1 MVIPPG
7 YRLDTRGLAVRI
19 LEAVAAALLLAV
31 AVGAARDFRM
41 DAVRDFR
48 FTWGTWSAAVALAF
62 AAGAVL
68 SLGVSLPSRAG
79 VVVPALVVATVVLV
93 HLPAVLGGGAVWHR
107 WAVFATTSF
116 VDRTGPQLLAA
127 VVAGA
132 AIARLGAGVSPTSVR
147 RGRGEPVE

>member
-1 MVIPPG
+1 MVIHPG
-7 YRLDTRGLAVRI
+7 HRLDTRGLAVRI
-19 LEAVAAALLLAV
+19 LETVAAAVLLAV

-68 SLGVSLPSRAG
+68 SVGVSLPSRSG
-79 VVVPALVVATVVLV
+79 VVVPALVVATIVLV
-93 HLPAVLGGGAVWHR
+93 HLPAVLAGGAAWHH
-107 WAVFATTSF
+107 WSVFATTSF

-132 AIARLGAGVSPTSVR
+132 AIARLGAGVSPRSVR
-147 RGRGEPVE
+147 GSRGEPVE